1 MPYILGQTNYY
12 RMDGD
17 SMKKR
22 VATTILIIG
31 ILILGV
37 EMILKPFD
45 GTLGYIVTVVAI
57 MMILSSFVSLCL
69 LNHYRKEETA
79 ETVELG
85 LNLIEMILDFF
96 IG

>member
-1 MPYILGQTNYY
+1 
-12 RMDGD
+12 
-17 SMKKR
+17 
-22 VATTILIIG
+22 
-31 ILILGV
+31 
-37 EMILKPFD
+37 MILKPFD

-96 IG
+96 IGQLKEGWEEYSYGRKEK